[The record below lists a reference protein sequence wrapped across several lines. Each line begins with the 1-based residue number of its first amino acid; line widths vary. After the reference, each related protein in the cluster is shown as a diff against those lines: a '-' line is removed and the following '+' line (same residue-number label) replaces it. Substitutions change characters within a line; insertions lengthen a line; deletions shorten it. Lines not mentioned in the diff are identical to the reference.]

1 MTRTSTVP
9 QCFNRLVY
17 LKITSNTRKILQKKI
32 LSINHRTI
40 TNPLII
46 NANVILIICS
56 RSEIH
61 RIYGQAIFEQ
71 FLVITTIIFRY
82 KSRQIWRSKLHQ
94 CHFIKRHRAWSSL
107 LHKNTCSLHPCYQK
121 TEKIHTVNL
130 SLDRSRQ
137 RKKGTAVK
145 QGKIA
150 YSIQTNKMSKI
161 HIHSSSAFKIWV
173 HATAVQYYL

>member
-1 MTRTSTVP
+1 MD
-9 QCFNRLVY
+9 
-17 LKITSNTRKILQKKI
+17 K
-32 LSINHRTI
+32 
-40 TNPLII
+40 
-46 NANVILIICS
+46 
-56 RSEIH
+56 
-61 RIYGQAIFEQ
+61 Q

-94 CHFIKRHRAWSSL
+94 CHFIKRHRAWSGL

-137 RKKGTAVK
+137 RKKCTAVK

-161 HIHSSSAFKIWV
+161 HVHSSSAFKIWV
-173 HATAVQYYL
+173 HATAVQYYLWYTFFYYLVILRSSKENILQGIKNMNNHLCNMEEKKGGKFNSQYMSCTNASKMIELRVLFVF